1 MYVALW
7 LNLPLLLLAGCS
19 VAGSIKGTVG
29 EDTVPPMPEGDW
41 VVYDVAG
48 SSYVQ
53 LYTTDVPDSCE
64 AFTAVVEAQQA
75 AVAQLFIE
83 FDIEK
88 AELAFQAAE
97 QDNLPE
103 EYWTTTLGVVA
114 DDLDAAVDEYDVDG
128 IATSLTV
135 THVKGY
141 TDWSGYLTTGE
152 LAADSDVST
161 AASGTATV
169 TELVEEKGMSAEGDA
184 EMVDESGADAGSITW
199 ALNGQ
204 FCESYSDALSAL

>member
-1 MYVALW
+1 MYAALR
-7 LNLPLLLLAGCS
+7 LNFSLLLLAGCS
-19 VAGSIKGTVG
+19 AAGSIKGTVG
-29 EDTVPPMPEGDW
+29 DDTVPPMPEGDW
-41 VVYDVAG
+41 IVFDVAG

-64 AFTAVVEAQQA
+64 TFTAVAEAQQA
-75 AVAQLFIE
+75 AVNQLFVD

-103 EYWTTTLGVVA
+103 EYWMTTLAVVA
-114 DDLDAAVDEYDVDG
+114 DDLVAAIDEYELDG
-128 IATSLTV
+128 VATSLTV

-169 TELVEEKGMSAEGDA
+169 TDLVEDKGMSAEGDA
-184 EMVDESGADAGSITW
+184 EMVDESGEDAGSITW
-199 ALNGQ
+199 ALSGQ
-204 FCESYSDALSAL
+204 FCESYSDALSGF

>member
-1 MYVALW
+1 MYAALR
-7 LNLPLLLLAGCS
+7 LTLSLVLLAGCS
-19 VAGSIKGTVG
+19 AAGSIKGTVG
-29 EDTVPPMPEGDW
+29 DDTVPPMPEGDW

-53 LYTTDVPDSCE
+53 LFTTDVPDSCE
-64 AFTAVVEAQQA
+64 TFTAVVEAQQA
-75 AVAQLFIE
+75 AVEQLFVD

-114 DDLDAAVDEYDVDG
+114 DDLDAAVDEFDLDG
-128 IATSLTV
+128 LTASLTV
-135 THVKGY
+135 THVNGY

-169 TELVEEKGMSAEGDA
+169 TELVEDEGMSAEGDA
-184 EMVDESGADAGSITW
+184 ELVDESGADAGAITW
-199 ALNGQ
+199 ALSGQ
-204 FCESYSDALSAL
+204 FCESYSDALSGL